1 MIIILRAGCVYFF
14 FHFSFFFL
22 SLSLSAFFALD
33 HDRDRR
39 IILMIAVIPF
49 EIGEGGNES
58 DRREEEKEVAR

>member
-14 FHFSFFFL
+14 FHFSFFF

>member
-1 MIIILRAGCVYFF
+1 MIIILRAGCVCFF
-14 FHFSFFFL
+14 FILPFFL